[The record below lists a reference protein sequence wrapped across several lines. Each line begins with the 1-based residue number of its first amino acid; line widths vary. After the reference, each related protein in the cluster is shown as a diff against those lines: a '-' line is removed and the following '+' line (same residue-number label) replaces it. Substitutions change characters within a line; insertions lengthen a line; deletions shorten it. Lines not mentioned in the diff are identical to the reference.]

1 MPEFLKFVILAI
13 IQGIAEVLPISSSG
27 HLRIFSSILNVDTN
41 GSFLALAIFLHFG
54 SLVAVI
60 VYYWKDIIKIIT
72 GTWKFLFFKEK
83 TEEDKFNAKL
93 FLFLIIATIPAGIIG
108 LLFSDKIDNLSL
120 IWVFVF
126 LFITGI
132 IILVCKFFKRNKK
145 LEDMKWYDALIVGI
159 FQAVGV
165 LPGISRSGITITGGK
180 AVGQDDESSSK
191 FAFLLFIPVT
201 AGSFLLEVIKVF
213 KGDII
218 LESNIMWQYA
228 IGIVV
233 AGVVTYLSL
242 KLLYGVIKK
251 GKLYYFSIYCF
262 LVAIVGII
270 LCATNVLA

>member
-1 MPEFLKFVILAI
+1 MEFLKLIILAI

-27 HLRIFSSILNVDTN
+27 HLRIFSSILQVDTN

-60 VYYWKDIIKIIT
+60 VYYWKDLIQIIV
-72 GTWKFLFFKEK
+72 GTWRFLFFKEK
-83 TEEDKFNAKL
+83 TPDDKFNAKL
-93 FLFLIIATIPAGIIG
+93 LLFLIIATIPAGVVG
-108 LLFSDKIDNLSL
+108 LLFSDKIDALPL
-120 IWVFVF
+120 IWVFAF

-132 IILVCKFFKRNKK
+132 ITLVCKFFTRNKSLK
-145 LEDMKWYDALIVGI
+145 ELKWYEALVVGL

-180 AVGQDDESSSK
+180 VVGQDDESSSK

-218 LESNIMWQYA
+218 LETNILWQYI
-228 IGIVV
+228 IGIIV
-233 AGVVTYLSL
+233 AGLVTYLSL

-251 GKLYYFSIYCF
+251 GKLYYFSFYCF
-262 LVAIVGII
+262 LVAIVGVI
-270 LCATNVLA
+270 LCATGVLA